1 MNPELKAIVQDYNLV
16 KDSIEKMKA
25 AIKLVEYDPTY
36 ITMVNPDEFSKSQF
50 SEICLKGALADGHI
64 LPYLID
70 LNRKRDVL
78 SKEIVNAAYLHSA
91 HYPDHIYPGTVSYLS
106 PEAAEVMLARDKS
119 NFTYIPNTSEFEN
132 ILAAAIKSTPVE
144 ILHNNKVLFGNNHS
158 ILTNNLIE
166 ALYHSDKLYNTVN
179 IAKLNEN
186 NLLQYTEQFLSEKG
200 WNQGRPQLDSFLF
213 LNGQQVVF
221 DDGNIILPSE
231 SVADIWNTLSDKN
244 IAQLKTN
251 FHIDYTSFEQQLNDN
266 ERWRL
271 EEIVDRRREDNQNL
285 LERLEKYESLYPNL
299 PAVTNML
306 LPLLQTCKDD
316 YSKQTLSK
324 LLTVHL
330 NYAGLMKNCP
340 DYTKLAAEALANNWS
355 NDELINKSAL
365 YQGVINH
372 ADKLIHEHKLTL
384 KELLSTQNSRTISG
398 AEAEAPKHGRGK

>member
-1 MNPELKAIVQDYNLV
+1 MNPELKAIVQDYNLAPN
-16 KDSIEKMKA
+16 SIEKTKA
-25 AIKLVEYDPTY
+25 AVKLVEYDPTH
-36 ITMVNPDEFSKSQF
+36 ITMINPDEFSKSQF
-50 SEICLKGALADGHI
+50 LDICLKGALADGHI

-70 LNRKRDVL
+70 MNRKRNVL
-78 SKEIVNAAYLHSA
+78 SEEIVNAAYLHSA

-119 NFTYIPNTSEFEN
+119 NFTYIPKTPEFEN

-144 ILHNNKVLFGNNHS
+144 ILHNNKVLFANNHS

-166 ALYHSDKLYNTVN
+166 ALYHADKLYNTVN

-200 WNQGRPQLDSFLF
+200 WNQSRPQLDSFLF
-213 LNGQQVVF
+213 LNGQQIVF

-244 IAQLKTN
+244 IAQLKTT

-271 EEIVDRRREDNQNL
+271 EEILDRRSEDNQNL
-285 LERLEKYESLYPNL
+285 MERLAKYESLYPNL

-316 YSKQTLSK
+316 HSKQTLTE

-330 NYAGLMKNCP
+330 NFAGLMKNCP
-340 DYTKLAAEALANNWS
+340 DYTKLAAEAQANNWS
-355 NDELINKSAL
+355 NDELTNKAIL

-372 ADKLIHEHKLTL
+372 ANKLIHEHKQIL
-384 KELLSTQNSRTISG
+384 KEQLSAQSSKTIIG
-398 AEAEAPKHGRGK
+398 AETEAPKYGRGK